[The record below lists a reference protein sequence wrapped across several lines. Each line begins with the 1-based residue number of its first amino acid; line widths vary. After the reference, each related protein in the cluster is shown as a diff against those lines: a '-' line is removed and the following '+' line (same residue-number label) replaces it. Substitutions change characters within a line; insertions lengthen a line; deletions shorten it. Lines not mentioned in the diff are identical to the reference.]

1 MTSVAGSTVR
11 KSNKTNRDAIGAAG
25 DFRTWQRDA
34 LLRLA
39 EKASQAAIEARDLYF
54 KVAHAPELEQDSM
67 QPIAQK
73 GRIVGAKAAALRMM
87 GAHDAA

>member
-1 MTSVAGSTVR
+1 VTSVAGSTVR

-39 EKASQAAIEARDLYF
+39 EEASQAAIEAHDLYF
-54 KVAHAPELEQDSM
+54 KVAHAPELEQGFNGADCSERTNNWCEGGGS
-67 QPIAQK
+67 QND
-73 GRIVGAKAAALRMM
+73 GRT
-87 GAHDAA
+87 